1 MSDDAQ
7 WFATMIQRGKRKNSA
22 CTLRPIA
29 VCFLVLML
37 TMGCAQR
44 FRVGPDSEAAVPPEG
59 LAPMGYTVQLGAFS
73 KLSNAVRLSE
83 TLLQRG
89 LNAYYFVHRTGLYK
103 VRFGNFASKERA
115 RSHAEDLHVLGIINE
130 YFIVG
135 PEDYPQDPRP
145 GKPYLKNEIVRT
157 ARSFLGVPYR
167 WGGTS
172 SAEGFDC
179 SGFSMTVYQ
188 LNGLNM
194 PRSSKAQWEAGMPID
209 RDQLSKGDLVFFD
222 PTGSGEVSHVGIY
235 LGENNIIHAPGWGK
249 KIRIDSLSK
258 GYYRRHFVGV
268 RSYL

>member
-1 MSDDAQ
+1 M
-7 WFATMIQRGKRKNSA
+7 MIKRRVGINSNCTLKYVIVFLLVLLLSVGCGKRLS
-22 CTLRPIA
+22 
-29 VCFLVLML
+29 
-37 TMGCAQR
+37 
-44 FRVGPDSEAAVPPEG
+44 VPPESQPVVSPKG
-59 LAPMGYTVQLGAFS
+59 LAPMGYTVQVGAFS

-103 VRFGNFASKERA
+103 VRFGNFESKDRA
-115 RSHAEDLHVLGIINE
+115 RNYAKDLHISGIINE

-135 PEDYPQDPRP
+135 PEDYPQDHRP
-145 GKPYLKNEIVRT
+145 GKPYLRNEIVRT

-172 SAEGFDC
+172 PAEGFDC

-194 PRSSKAQWEAGMPID
+194 PRSSKAQWKTGMAIG
-209 RDQLSKGDLVFFD
+209 RDQLSKGDLIFFAT
-222 PTGSGEVSHVGIY
+222 TGSGEVSHVGIY
-235 LGENNIIHAPGWGK
+235 LGENKIIHAPGWGK
-249 KIRIDSLSK
+249 KIRIDSFSK
-258 GYYRRHFVGV
+258 GYYRRHFAGM